1 MASPEDPGRFPF
13 GRELR
18 VAVVVIVLGVSAI
31 GLYRYHKERFEA
43 LPREGSLVVNINTAT
58 TEEINTLPDISPI
71 QAMQIAANRP
81 YDSLEELDRIPG
93 IGPPQL
99 EKLRPYI
106 RLEGPTEP
114 RS

>member
-1 MASPEDPGRFPF
+1 MASIEDPGTFPF

-31 GLYRYHKERFEA
+31 GFYQYHKARFDA

-71 QAMQIAANRP
+71 QAMQIASNRP
-81 YDSLEELDRIPG
+81 YDSLEDLDAIPG

-99 EKLRPYI
+99 EKLRPYVK
-106 RLEGPTEP
+106 LEGPTAP